1 MPFSGCSSLHGMN
14 PNSQLNIYIS
24 VCVCV
29 CVCARVC
36 VFNNIIQSLQSAQ
49 LAEHN
54 IAGLIRSQFFICML
68 L

>member
-29 CVCARVC
+29 CVCVC

-54 IAGLIRSQFFICML
+54 IVGLIRSQFFICML